1 MNLHAYVVVFNN
13 FPCRKCNVISVVEIF
28 HAQSYSFYLLRC
40 IKISVFNIM
49 SLFCDTFVIYYL
61 GLIAKCKRYAVFCD
75 RLQWKTVLF
84 VLNCILLLH
93 KWQYWG
99 QMQPIELQRSRCL
112 LCSPAYNFL
121 VFLTFF
127 AWFSC
132 RRINAILV
140 KKWRCRGS
148 INLYAVII
156 NLNIR

>member
-1 MNLHAYVVVFNN
+1 MNLHAYVIVFNN

-28 HAQSYSFYLLRC
+28 HTQSYSFYLLRC

-61 GLIAKCKRYAVFCD
+61 GLITKCKRYAVFCD

-99 QMQPIELQRSRCL
+99 QMQPIELQRSRYL
-112 LCSPAYNFL
+112 LCYPAYNFL
-121 VFLTFF
+121 VF
-127 AWFSC
+127 WRFSLDF
-132 RRINAILV
+132 RVGESMLFWWKNGGAGAV
-140 KKWRCRGS
+140 S
-148 INLYAVII
+148 IYMQ
-156 NLNIR
+156 